1 VSTYLHVPSGALADF
16 IELIWIS
23 EGYAPPHAQ
32 ERLMPQPAM
41 SLVITFNGNGA
52 TWCGVTGPRTE
63 SMMLDTSQP
72 FSVIGVS
79 FKPGGGFPFF
89 PMPAGELHN
98 LTVPLDAVWGPRADA
113 VCDALLE
120 AESPDARFRILERAL
135 LASARGRFDRHPAV
149 RYAVAELGHRSHRRP
164 VARVAEHIGLSRRRF
179 IEVFRNEVGL
189 TPKTFS
195 RVCRFQ
201 HVLGQVE
208 HVADV
213 DWTSVALD
221 CGYFDQAHFIHD
233 FREFTGVSP
242 TIYLR
247 YRESRNHIA
256 VHD

>member
-1 VSTYLHVPSGALADF
+1 MSTYLHVPSGPLASF
-16 IELIWIS
+16 VELIWIY
-23 EGYAPPHAQ
+23 EDYAPPHAQ

-41 SLVITFNGNGA
+41 SLVITFNGSGA

-63 SMMLDTSQP
+63 SMALDISQP

-79 FKPGGGFPFF
+79 FKAGGGFPFF

-98 LTVPLDAVWGPRADA
+98 LTVPLDAVWGARADA
-113 VCDALLE
+113 VCHALLE
-120 AESPDARFRILERAL
+120 TESPVSRFRILEQAL

-149 RYAVAELGHRSHRRP
+149 RYAVAELGRRSRP
-164 VARVAEHIGLSRRRF
+164 VARVADDIGLSQRRF

-189 TPKTFS
+189 TPKAFS

-201 HVLGQVE
+201 HVLGRIE
-208 HVADV
+208 HIAEV

-242 TIYLR
+242 TTYLR